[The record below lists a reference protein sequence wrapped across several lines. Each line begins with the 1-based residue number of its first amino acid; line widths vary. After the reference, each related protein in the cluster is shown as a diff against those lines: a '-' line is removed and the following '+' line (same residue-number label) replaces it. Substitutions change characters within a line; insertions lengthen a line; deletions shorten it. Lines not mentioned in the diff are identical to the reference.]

1 MGGFRELPLM
11 EDVDLMRRLRR
22 SGGRIAILK
31 DRVVTSA
38 RRWEKEGILTT
49 TLRNWCLITLFLFG
63 ADAGRLA
70 RWYRPH
76 TKSS

>member
-1 MGGFRELPLM
+1 M

-22 SGGRIAILK
+22 SGRRIAILGECA
-31 DRVVTSA
+31 VTSA
-38 RRWEKEGILTT
+38 RRWEKEGALYT
-49 TLRNWCLITLFLFG
+49 TLRNWLLVSLFLLG

-76 TKSS
+76 GEGK